1 MSYSGDDEAQVFK
14 IKADLYSHRLRRE
27 YLNQENV
34 RNGSDF
40 HRLIIC
46 YIIKFTS
53 DRRQIQQATGKTS
66 DDDES
71 KTAIDWNTTTG
82 GVKWLRNCDFPG
94 YDIKYQF
101 MPIEKC
107 HLKCC
112 SQACMAL
119 SGCNAFR
126 WNDGWCFLKKLPSL
140 NRTPVASGTCGF
152 LPHEIKQ

>member
-1 MSYSGDDEAQVFK
+1 MHK
-14 IKADLYSHRLRRE
+14 TLRE
-27 YLNQENV
+27 LIVGVV
-34 RNGSDF
+34 RN
-40 HRLIIC
+40 R
-46 YIIKFTS
+46 
-53 DRRQIQQATGKTS
+53 ATGKTS

-126 WNDGWCFLKKLPSL
+126 WNDGWCFLKKLASL